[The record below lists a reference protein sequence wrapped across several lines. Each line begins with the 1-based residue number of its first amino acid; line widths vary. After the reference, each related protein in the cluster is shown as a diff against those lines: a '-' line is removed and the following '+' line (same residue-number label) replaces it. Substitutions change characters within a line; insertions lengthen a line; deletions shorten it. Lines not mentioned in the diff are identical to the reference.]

1 MTCGLYDEDD
11 GSTCGDEGRGMKM
24 KQGRTTMHYKLTQNY
39 KAKEARQ
46 ESTLALRHRCRDHN
60 QLN

>member
-1 MTCGLYDEDD
+1 MTGGSHDEDD
-11 GSTCGDEGRGMKM
+11 GSTCGDEGRGIKM
-24 KQGRTTMHYKLTQNY
+24 KQGRTTLHYKLTQNY
-39 KAKEARQ
+39 KAKEEQ